1 MEFLWISLRLIFAF
15 FLVLV
20 FFQISG
26 NKRQFSQMTTFDLIS
41 NFILSAILS
50 GYIISQK
57 TSWFGFSFVIFIYF
71 IINYLINVI
80 GHTNWGRKLIIGT
93 PTIIIEGGRI
103 NKRNLKK
110 MNMNMTDFMS
120 LLRTQE
126 VNSLKD
132 VKLAQI
138 EIGGNLTVVRKGE
151 DAFAVLLIEDG
162 KVNTQNLKHI
172 KKSQKWLTEQLKKKK
187 INSPSDVFYAQW
199 QNGEF
204 YAIQK

>member
-1 MEFLWISLRLIFAF
+1 
-15 FLVLV
+15 
-20 FFQISG
+20 
-26 NKRQFSQMTTFDLIS
+26 MTTFDLIS

-93 PTIIIEGGRI
+93 PTIIIEGGVI
-103 NKRNLKK
+103 NKKNLKK

-120 LLRTQE
+120 LLRTQD

-151 DAFAVLLIEDG
+151 DAFAILLIEDG

-172 KKSQKWLTEQLKKKK
+172 KKSQKWLSEQLKKKK